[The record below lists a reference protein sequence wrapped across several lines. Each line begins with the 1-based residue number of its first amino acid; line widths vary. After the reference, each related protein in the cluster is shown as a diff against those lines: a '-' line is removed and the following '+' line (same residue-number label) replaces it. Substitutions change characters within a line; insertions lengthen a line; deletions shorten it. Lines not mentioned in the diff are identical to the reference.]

1 MELKKK
7 TIQELTSAI
16 ESLKLQ
22 EADLTAQLEEALE
35 EQEHQRL
42 TQEVPVATNP
52 ETRIHGFAKGDRVW
66 ITNQIKKPSSWDNST
81 VWQEIKRATVTEVL
95 IKNNGRIVQVHFE
108 TDNGV
113 TTWRAP
119 NNLRLLDLTK

>member
-16 ESLKLQ
+16 ESLKLK

-35 EQEHQRL
+35 EQAQERL
-42 TQEVPVATNP
+42 TTHKVPVATKP
-52 ETRIHGFAKGDRVW
+52 ETRTHGFAKGDRVW

-81 VWQEIKRATVTEVL
+81 VWQEIRQATVTEVL
-95 IKNNGRIVQVHFE
+95 IKNNGRVVQYISRL
-108 TDNGV
+108 
-113 TTWRAP
+113 TTV
-119 NNLRLLDLTK
+119 